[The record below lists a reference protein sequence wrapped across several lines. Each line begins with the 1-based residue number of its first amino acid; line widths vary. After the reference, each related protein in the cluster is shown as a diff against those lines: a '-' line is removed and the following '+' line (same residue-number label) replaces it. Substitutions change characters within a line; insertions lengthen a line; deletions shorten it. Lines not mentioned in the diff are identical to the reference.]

1 MNLFS
6 ESKYCWNYNWEKL
19 YKRLGVFKQPKH
31 LKTSQN
37 VYWLARTND
46 RKVAIHSQ
54 RADDACTNNTFGF
67 NSHFSNLLL
76 LQLSKIVRK
85 KELYNDCHG
94 TMSKGF
100 PMSILQ
106 QEPFPKKYFERND
119 IIEDWTCCSCHD
131 LTQSFDFWLWKKIG
145 HSCLMWWKFRLVCYW
160 LADWWIANQ
169 LVDRWVCNN

>member
-19 YKRLGVFKQPKH
+19 YKRLSNNKNIWKH
-31 LKTSQN
+31 HKMYIGWQGRM
-37 VYWLARTND
+37 VLAA
-46 RKVAIHSQ
+46 KELQHQ
-54 RADDACTNNTFGF
+54 LCTFGF
-67 NSHFSNLLL
+67 NSHFSNLSL
-76 LQLSKIVRK
+76 LQLFKIVWK